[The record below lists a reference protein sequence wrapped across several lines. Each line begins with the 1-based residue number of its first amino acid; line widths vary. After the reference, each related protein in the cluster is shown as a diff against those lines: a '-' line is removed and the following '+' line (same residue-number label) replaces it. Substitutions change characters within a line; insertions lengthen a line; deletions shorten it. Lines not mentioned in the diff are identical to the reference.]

1 MALLEEMMKK
11 KPTLSSRVKDKL
23 RKTIRYTKKSARLV
37 CLIIID
43 MILTIECLACGGT

>member
-37 CLIIID
+37 CLIID